1 MIVIGQI
8 FLIHLPITSNLCHRA
23 KISRMPLLV
32 IGNNP
37 IKLGS
42 LRILGNIG
50 TQYTTKD
57 GRENGSNE
65 D

>member
-1 MIVIGQI
+1 MGQR
-8 FLIHLPITSNLCHRA
+8 FLIHLSITSNICHRTN
-23 KISRMPLLV
+23 IFRMPFLI

-50 TQYTTKD
+50 TQYTTED

>member
-1 MIVIGQI
+1 MFVIR
-8 FLIHLPITSNLCHRA
+8 T

-50 TQYTTKD
+50 TQCTIED

>member
-1 MIVIGQI
+1 MYVTKIYR
-8 FLIHLPITSNLCHRA
+8 TSNLCHRTN
-23 KISRMPLLV
+23 IYRMHLLV

-50 TQYTTKD
+50 TQYTTED

>member
-8 FLIHLPITSNLCHRA
+8 FLIHLPITRNICHRT
-23 KISRMPLLV
+23 KISRLPLLV
-32 IGNNP
+32 ICNNP

-50 TQYTTKD
+50 TQYTTED

>member
-1 MIVIGQI
+1 MSLGGVGHVELSEG
-8 FLIHLPITSNLCHRA
+8 FFGLI
-23 KISRMPLLV
+23 

-42 LRILGNIG
+42 LRIPGNIG
-50 TQYTTKD
+50 TQYTTED

>member
-1 MIVIGQI
+1 MFVIGQR
-8 FLIHLPITSNLCHRA
+8 FLNHLPITSNLFH
-23 KISRMPLLV
+23 KTNISRMTLLV

-50 TQYTTKD
+50 TQYTTED
-57 GRENGSNE
+57 GWENGSNE

>member
-1 MIVIGQI
+1 
-8 FLIHLPITSNLCHRA
+8 
-23 KISRMPLLV
+23 MPLLV

-37 IKLGS
+37 INLGS

-50 TQYTTKD
+50 TQYTTED

-65 D
+65 DQLKEDKNC

>member
-1 MIVIGQI
+1 M
-8 FLIHLPITSNLCHRA
+8 N
-23 KISRMPLLV
+23 LLV

-37 IKLGS
+37 IKLGP

-50 TQYTTKD
+50 TQYTTED

-65 D
+65 DQLKEDKNC

>member
-1 MIVIGQI
+1 
-8 FLIHLPITSNLCHRA
+8 
-23 KISRMPLLV
+23 MPLLV

-50 TQYTTKD
+50 TQYATEY
-57 GRENGSNE
+57 GQENGSNE
-65 D
+65 DQTKGR